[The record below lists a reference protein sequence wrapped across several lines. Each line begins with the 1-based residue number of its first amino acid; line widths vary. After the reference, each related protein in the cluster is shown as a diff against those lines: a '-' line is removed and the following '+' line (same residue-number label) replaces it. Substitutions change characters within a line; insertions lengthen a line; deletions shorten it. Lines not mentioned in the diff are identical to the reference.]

1 MDNQL
6 DQLKS
11 ELVRDIKELATEI
24 AKSNSFVGLI
34 SQEIK
39 FKTLHEK
46 FINLK
51 FLERKNIGLDIFEQP
66 IPVQNVFE
74 NEESNEDEFF
84 TDEVFEDEEPKEYN
98 FDKEEVEFKTEEA
111 HISSDFSENVTDF
124 SRDRIAEIDAG
135 VESED
140 FTSTTA
146 EVLDVDDSSVELE
159 SEIEQD
165 DELIEEP
172 EQEADEEETYQHSGT
187 FEDEVNTYG
196 EDYERYLPKSS
207 NLPKLQVDF
216 NDRIA
221 FLHQLFDGDSEA
233 MDLVINTLN
242 HLETPSDSHDY
253 LKDLVREMDWAEK
266 DEYIDR
272 LKELVQNRFD

>member
-1 MDNQL
+1 MENQL
-6 DQLKS
+6 DQLKN
-11 ELVRDIKELATEI
+11 ELVRDIKELAAEI

-51 FLERKNIGLDIFEQP
+51 FLERKNIGLDVFDQP
-66 IPVQNVFE
+66 ILVQDFSE
-74 NEESNEDEFF
+74 DEDSGADEFF
-84 TDEVFEDEEPKEYN
+84 GDEVFEDEKPKEYN
-98 FDKEEVEFKTEEA
+98 FDKEEVEFKAEVN
-111 HISSDFSENVTDF
+111 HVSSDFTENVTEF
-124 SRDRIAEIDAG
+124 SKDRIAEIDAG

-140 FTSTTA
+140 FKSTTA
-146 EVLDVDDSSVELE
+146 EVEDESFKEFD
-159 SEIEQD
+159 SEIMQ
-165 DELIEEP
+165 
-172 EQEADEEETYQHSGT
+172 ADESKLEVEEEVTEEESFKQVGT

-196 EDYERYLPKSS
+196 EDYEKYLPKSS
-207 NLPKLQVDF
+207 KLPKLQVDF

-242 HLETPSDSHDY
+242 HLETHADSKDY
-253 LKDLVREMDWAEK
+253 LKDLVREMDWTDKE
-266 DEYIDR
+266 EYIDR
-272 LKELVQNRFD
+272 LKELVKNRFD

>member
-1 MDNQL
+1 MENQL
-6 DQLKS
+6 DQLKN
-11 ELVRDIKELATEI
+11 ELVRDIKELAAEI

-51 FLERKNIGLDIFEQP
+51 FLERKNIGLDIFDQP
-66 IPVQNVFE
+66 IPVQDFSAD
-74 NEESNEDEFF
+74 EEDSSSDEFF
-84 TDEVFEDEEPKEYN
+84 GDEVFEDEKPKEYN
-98 FDKEEVEFKTEEA
+98 FDKEEVEFKAEEN
-111 HISSDFSENVTDF
+111 HVSSDFTENVTDF
-124 SRDRIAEIDAG
+124 SKDRIAEIDAG
-135 VESED
+135 IESED
-140 FTSTTA
+140 FKSTTA
-146 EVLDVDDSSVELE
+146 EVEDE
-159 SEIEQD
+159 SFKEF
-165 DELIEEP
+165 EP
-172 EQEADEEETYQHSGT
+172 EVMQEDESKLEVEEEESFKQVGT

-196 EDYERYLPKSS
+196 EDYEKYLPKSS

-242 HLETPSDSHDY
+242 HLENPSDSHEY
-253 LKDLVREMDWAEK
+253 LKDLVREMNWADK

-272 LKELVQNRFD
+272 LTELVQNRFD

>member
-6 DQLKS
+6 DQLKN
-11 ELVRDIKELATEI
+11 ELVRDIKELAAEI

-51 FLERKNIGLDIFEQP
+51 FLERKNIGLDIFDQP
-66 IPVQNVFE
+66 IPVQDFSAD
-74 NEESNEDEFF
+74 EEDSSSDEFF
-84 TDEVFEDEEPKEYN
+84 GDEVFEDEKPKEYN
-98 FDKEEVEFKTEEA
+98 FDKEEVEFKAEVN
-111 HISSDFSENVTDF
+111 HVSSDFTENVTEF
-124 SRDRIAEIDAG
+124 SKDRIAEIDAG
-135 VESED
+135 IESED
-140 FTSTTA
+140 FKSTTA
-146 EVLDVDDSSVELE
+146 EVEDE
-159 SEIEQD
+159 SFKEIEPEVMQE
-165 DELIEEP
+165 DESKLEV
-172 EQEADEEETYQHSGT
+172 EEESFKQVGT

-196 EDYERYLPKSS
+196 EDYEKYLPKSS

-242 HLETPSDSHDY
+242 HLETPSDSHEY
-253 LKDLVREMDWAEK
+253 LKDLVREMNWADK

-272 LKELVQNRFD
+272 LTELVQNRFD